1 MPAVSRDRLAG
12 RKTLKTKDFFNEMEK
27 DQIKSGIDI
36 VSLFSYFGTSLTKK
50 GKSHIGLCPFHD
62 DKNPSLSV
70 DQEKGLY
77 NCFGCGES
85 GDVFDLVGRVKG
97 FSFTESLAFLK
108 EYSGNGNN
116 KTHRAVEEY
125 TNRKTEAQ
133 SLPVKSALAVTAD
146 LKKKDSTVEEASKNE
161 KPAGKVN
168 KTDLSGITLDIVS
181 EHYKKSLL
189 KHPAANSYLKG
200 RGFTDYSLYERLGI
214 GFADGS
220 LLSMVSDKQKEE
232 LKTSGII
239 NKKGSEHFAGCIT
252 VPFFDEAGRVVSFYG
267 RAIDNKRKV
276 KHLYS
281 PGSHKGLVNRKAAGV
296 YREEIILTE
305 SVLDSLSLIQAGCEN
320 VIPCYGVNG
329 FTNELLKLLKDE
341 RVKTVV
347 IAFDADK
354 AGRDGSEKLCDKLNL
369 EGFSVKIIEPP
380 SGKDWNEGLTNGL
393 KKEEITT
400 ILHQTKTLKIDPDT
414 TEDFTA
420 KKEGQKYLFTIAGVS
435 YRLLGVKEMFVS
447 SLRVNIRA
455 EKEEAKYLD
464 NVDLYSARSRSL
476 FSSQLSH
483 VLNLETVRI
492 EKDLIRIVEYLETE
506 RDKKLLTTE
515 EAIPELTEE
524 EKRLGMEFLCDPDI
538 FERIVSDTEVLGYVG
553 ESVNKQLIYL
563 AASSR
568 KLTDPISVIVVSQS
582 SAGKSYLIDTVK
594 KLIPPEEVVS
604 MTSLSDQALNYLDE
618 NALLHKFLVMGEA
631 VHSEA
636 VEHQVREMLSAH
648 ELSRLVT
655 MKDPKTGELRSR
667 MVKKEVIVSAVMS
680 TTNHNINPE
689 NASRSFVVNTDE
701 SEEQTRAIHVSQ
713 RLKYS
718 VEGFKRK
725 QNLVPEIIKT
735 HFAAQRLLTTR
746 TIVNPFA
753 HVLDFPSSLMRS
765 RRDHERFIDLI
776 SAVCFL
782 RQFQKEV
789 KTEEETGGQGETQY
803 IECDLEDY
811 KLAYRIMTHILPST
825 LTSFPKS
832 AHQLY
837 EAVRGIIRKK
847 AKEDELLPSEVSV
860 TQREIR
866 EASEFNQR
874 FIKRYL
880 KILVDYEYLKSG
892 GIGVRGS
899 RNSYRLYADEDIRL
913 VDLSMIPTPEEME
926 LKLKNLHSGP
936 SGP

>member
-12 RKTLKTKDFFNEMEK
+12 RKTLKAKDFFNEMEK
-27 DQIKSGIDI
+27 DQVKAKIDI
-36 VSLFSYFGTSLTKK
+36 VSLFEYFGTHLEKK
-50 GKSHIGLCPFHD
+50 GKSHTGLCPFHD

-85 GDVFDLVGRVKG
+85 GDVFDLVKVVKG

-108 EYSGNGNN
+108 EYSGNGQI
-116 KTHRAVEEY
+116 KITSGTKE
-125 TNRKTEAQ
+125 KP
-133 SLPVKSALAVTAD
+133 L
-146 LKKKDSTVEEASKNE
+146 LKKAEKLPAVNPPVISQKAPETQAVVSPEAEKTKIPGISLYTVQ
-161 KPAGKVN
+161 
-168 KTDLSGITLDIVS
+168 

-189 KHPAANSYLKG
+189 KSPAANNYLKS
-200 RGFTDYSLYERLGI
+200 RGFTDYSLYERFGL

-220 LLSMVSDKQKEE
+220 LLTRISEKQKEE
-232 LKTSGII
+232 LKILGII
-239 NKKGSEHFAGCIT
+239 TDKGREFFSGCIT
-252 VPFFDEAGRVVSFYG
+252 VPLIDEAGKVLSFYG
-267 RAIDNKRKV
+267 RAINNSKKI

-281 PGSHKGLVNRKAAGV
+281 PGEHKGLVNRKAAVV

-305 SVLDSLSLIQAGCEN
+305 SVIDAISLIQTGIEN

-329 FTNELLKLLKDE
+329 FTYEHLSLLKNE

-347 IAFDADK
+347 IAFDADT
-354 AGRDGSEKLCDKLNL
+354 AGRDGSEKLSDKLIK

-380 SGKDWNEGLTNGL
+380 AGKDWNEGLIKGL

-400 ILHQTKTLKIDPDT
+400 ILHQTKVLKPKEEVK
-414 TEDFTA
+414 EDFIA
-420 KKEGQKYLFTIAGVS
+420 KKEGQKYLFTISGVS

-447 SLRVNIRA
+447 TLRVNIRA
-455 EKEEAKYLD
+455 EKLEETDTGKYLD

-476 FSSQLSH
+476 FSSGVSH
-483 VLNLETVRI
+483 VLTIETVRI

-506 RDKKLLTTE
+506 RDKKLLTND

-538 FERIVSDTEVLGYVG
+538 FNRIVSDTEVLGYVG
-553 ESVNKQLIYL
+553 EAINKQLIYL

-568 KLTDPISVIVVSQS
+568 KLPDPISVIVVSQS

-618 NALLHKFLVMGEA
+618 DALLHKFLVMGEA

-636 VEHQVREMLSAH
+636 VEHQLREMLSAH

-667 MVKKEVIVSAVMS
+667 MVRKEVIVSAVMS
-680 TTNHNINPE
+680 TTNNNINPE

-701 SEEQTRAIHVSQ
+701 SEEQTRAIHATQ
-713 RLKYS
+713 RKKYS
-718 VEGFKRK
+718 VERFTEKE
-725 QNLVPEIIKT
+725 NLIPVIIKT
-735 HFAAQRLLTTR
+735 HYAAQRLLTMR
-746 TIVNPFA
+746 IIVNPFA
-753 HVLDFPSSLMRS
+753 VLLDFPSSLMRS

-776 SAVCFL
+776 SSVCFL
-782 RQFQKEV
+782 RQFQKENTTTPDGV
-789 KTEEETGGQGETQY
+789 IY
-803 IECDLEDY
+803 IECDLDDY
-811 KLAYRIMTHILPST
+811 KTAYGIMIHILPST
-825 LTSFPKS
+825 LTNFPKS
-832 AHQLY
+832 AGQLY
-837 EAVRGIIRKK
+837 KAVRSIIRKK
-847 AKEDELLPSEVSV
+847 AKEDNLLPSEVSV
-860 TQREIR
+860 SQREIR
-866 EASEFNQR
+866 EASEFTQR
-874 FIKRYL
+874 FIKRYMKVL
-880 KILVDYEYLKSG
+880 IDYEYLKSG
-892 GIGVRGS
+892 GMGIRGS

-913 VDLSMIPTPEEME
+913 VDLSMIPTPAEME
-926 LKLKNLHSGP
+926 VKLKNLQSGP
-936 SGP
+936 SRP